1 MPDYDDSHGELRKE
15 ADFREALS
23 NRSEGELRRELGV
36 PDVDEILKEL
46 QRTHGIRISLSRNL
60 IDRLESIKVNSA
72 GGLEPTLISGC
83 ISTDVCILCDHGDIC
98 STCDTMDWCISS
110 DTHLVLAE

>member
-1 MPDYDDSHGELRKE
+1 MPDHDETHGELRKE

-23 NRSEGELRRELGV
+23 GRTEDEFRRELGV

-60 IDRLESIKVNSA
+60 IDRLETIKVNSA
-72 GGLEPTLISGC
+72 DGLGATLISGC

-98 STCDTMDWCISS
+98 STCDTMDWCVVN
-110 DTHLVLAE
+110 DTHFTLPE